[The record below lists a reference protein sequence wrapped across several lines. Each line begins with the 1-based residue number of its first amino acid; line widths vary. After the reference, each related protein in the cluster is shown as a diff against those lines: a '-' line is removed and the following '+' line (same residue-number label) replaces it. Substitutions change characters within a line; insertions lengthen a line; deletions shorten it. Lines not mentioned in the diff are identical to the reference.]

1 MRGLPAIWRGFT
13 ELEHAARTG
22 RPTTDWP
29 ALVAYFAA
37 HPEEAA
43 VFNAA
48 MVAKS
53 QVVIPAVLDAFAFD
67 AFKIVADIGGGRGHL
82 LHAILARVPSARGI
96 LFELPHVIADA
107 APVASPRLRLVA
119 GDFFADAMP
128 VADLYILMDLLH
140 DWPDE
145 EAARILTALRR
156 VAPRAARVLIIETL
170 VAATPGPHFSKTLDI
185 LMLAL
190 TGGRERT
197 ATEHARLLEG
207 AGFSLE
213 RVLST
218 ASQYSIVE
226 AVVS

>member
-1 MRGLPAIWRGFT
+1 
-13 ELEHAARTG
+13 
-22 RPTTDWP
+22 
-29 ALVAYFAA
+29 
-37 HPEEAA
+37 
-43 VFNAA
+43 
-48 MVAKS
+48 
-53 QVVIPAVLDAFAFD
+53 
-67 AFKIVADIGGGRGHL
+67 
-82 LHAILARVPSARGI
+82 
-96 LFELPHVIADA
+96 
-107 APVASPRLRLVA
+107 
-119 GDFFADAMP
+119 
-128 VADLYILMDLLH
+128 MDLLH